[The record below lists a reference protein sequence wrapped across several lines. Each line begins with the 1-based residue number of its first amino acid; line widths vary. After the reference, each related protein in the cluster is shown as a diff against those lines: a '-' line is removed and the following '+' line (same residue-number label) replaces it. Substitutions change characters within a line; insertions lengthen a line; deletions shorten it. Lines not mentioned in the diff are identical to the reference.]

1 MLIQLLITILA
12 LIALVGVVRRFKQG
26 AISRAGLVFWLV
38 LWIVI
43 GALVWTPN
51 FTNRIAAFLGVG
63 RGADAVFY
71 VSIVVLFYA
80 IFRLYGRL
88 ENIEHQLSELVKK
101 IALKDLNSIR
111 NYEKDT
117 KHTK

>member
-1 MLIQLLITILA
+1 MVIQLLITLLA
-12 LIALVGVVRRFKQG
+12 LIAILGVVRRFKQG
-26 AISRAGLVFWLV
+26 AIARLGLLFWLG
-38 LWIVI
+38 LWVAVGSIVW
-43 GALVWTPN
+43 VPQV
-51 FTNRIAAFLGVG
+51 TNRLAGFLGVG

-80 IFRLYGRL
+80 VFKLHGKL
-88 ENIEHQLSELVKK
+88 ENLEQQLNELVKK